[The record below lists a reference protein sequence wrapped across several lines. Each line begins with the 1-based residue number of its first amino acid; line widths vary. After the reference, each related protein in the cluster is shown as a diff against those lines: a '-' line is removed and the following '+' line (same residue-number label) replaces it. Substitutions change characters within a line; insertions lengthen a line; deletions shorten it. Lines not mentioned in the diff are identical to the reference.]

1 MTVEQR
7 NAVQTVLSAGYA
19 ATVRPGALA
28 EREKK

>member
-7 NAVQTVLSAGYA
+7 NAVHTVLSAGYA
-19 ATVRPGALA
+19 ATVWPVRSL